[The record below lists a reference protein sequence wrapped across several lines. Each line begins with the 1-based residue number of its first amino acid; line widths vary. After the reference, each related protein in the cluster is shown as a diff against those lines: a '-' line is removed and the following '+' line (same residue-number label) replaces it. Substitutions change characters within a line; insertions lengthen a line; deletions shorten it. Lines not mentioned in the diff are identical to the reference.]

1 MKYALMI
8 FVMFLTACGGD
19 GGGDGW
25 DAPAMPATYKVDD
38 KDYSQ
43 ALLLGDSRCVYNNF
57 ISERD
62 CVGYRRLI
70 DVDSLDSSYSKIII
84 HLGLND
90 MSSGVNVDVW
100 SAHLAYLIDGIEDK
114 VWCVI
119 PTNKGWYAGSQIVK
133 DYRAKMYATCKNT
146 LEPNIDPN
154 DHDLQ
159 HYDDANYM
167 QVKNDIYDAVSLY

>member
-1 MKYALMI
+1 MRYLTI
-8 FVMFLTACGGD
+8 ILTVILTACGG
-19 GGGDGW
+19 GGDNGW
-25 DAPAMPATYKVDD
+25 NAPSNPAYYKVDD
-38 KDYSQ
+38 KNYSHT
-43 ALLLGDSRCVYNNF
+43 LLLGDSRCVYNNF

-70 DVDSLDSSYSKIII
+70 DVDILDSNYSKIII

-90 MSSGVNVDVW
+90 MSAGVNVNVW
-100 SAHLAYLIDGIEDK
+100 GAHLAYLIDNIEDK

-119 PTNKGWYAGSQIVK
+119 PTNKGWYAGSQVVK

-154 DHDLQ
+154 DPDLQ
-159 HYDDANYM
+159 HYDDENYM
-167 QVKNDIYDAVSLY
+167 QVKHDIYDAVSL